1 MELREQLI
9 RVLNEKGIY
18 HARRMSVIDVVLL
31 LSEIIRVDEL
41 INENKTIGDK

>member
-1 MELREQLI
+1 MEFREQLI
-9 RVLNEKGIY
+9 RALSEKGIY
-18 HARRMSVIDVVLL
+18 QARRMSVIDMVLL